1 MRKFLIIVSLILSQN
16 SFAQFTITSQQFL
29 SDGDSIYESLLDTTN
44 FNFGNSGMNV
54 LWDYSSVNV
63 NFYNNRLFLYGN
75 ISNPPI
81 ANLSGA
87 QANTIGAFYSN
98 YYHVDSAN
106 FNYVGYNTYDMHLWG
121 SSESFTDNRLM
132 LKSPFQY
139 QDSFTDSFSG
149 TYQYNNSGGN
159 GSGNIYG
166 IITKTYDAYG
176 ELRLPWANYSNV
188 ARLQVTTVY
197 TDNIGN
203 PNKVISG
210 YEWYEEN
217 THAFILSY
225 TYNAATNSG
234 KSLIAQ
240 SKNSINGIEIP
251 HQLSQLT
258 IYPNPSNGKFQ
269 IEIPEKLSNEKN
281 IFIKFFDAMGKC
293 ILNKA
298 FDSQNNSALI
308 NTSFSNG
315 IYTVVLGNENVLFKN
330 KLVVY

>member
-1 MRKFLIIVSLILSQN
+1 MRKLLIIFAFILSQK

-44 FNFGNSGMNV
+44 FNPGNSGMNV

-63 NFYNNRLFLYGN
+63 NYYNSRLFRYGN
-75 ISNPPI
+75 TTNPPL
-81 ANLSGA
+81 ANFSGL
-87 QANTIGAFYSN
+87 QANTFGGFYSN
-98 YYHVDSAN
+98 YYYFDSTN
-106 FNYVGYNTYDMHLWG
+106 FNYVGYNTYDTHLWG
-121 SSESFTDNRLM
+121 SSESFTDNMLM

-139 QDSFTDSFSG
+139 LDSFTDNFSG
-149 TYQYNNSGGN
+149 TYQSHYSGGS

-188 ARLQVTTVY
+188 ARLQVTIVY

-203 PNKVISG
+203 PINVISG

-225 TYNAATNSG
+225 TYNATTNSG

-240 SKNSINGIEIP
+240 SNNPINGIEIP
-251 HQLSQLT
+251 NQLNQLT
-258 IYPNPSNGKFQ
+258 IYPNPANGKFQ

-281 IFIKFFDAMGKC
+281 IFIKIFDVMGKC
-293 ILNKA
+293 IFKNT

-308 NTSFSNG
+308 NTNFSNG